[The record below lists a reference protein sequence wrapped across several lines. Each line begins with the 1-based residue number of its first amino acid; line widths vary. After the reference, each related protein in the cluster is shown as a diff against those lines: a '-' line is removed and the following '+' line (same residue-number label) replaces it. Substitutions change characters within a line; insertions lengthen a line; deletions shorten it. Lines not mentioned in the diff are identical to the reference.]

1 MQDRE
6 ERDREICLERGSRM
20 EWKQGGNIAEKEQ
33 ARERES
39 KYDEDKNIK

>member
-1 MQDRE
+1 M
-6 ERDREICLERGSRM
+6 ERNECDN
-20 EWKQGGNIAEKEQ
+20 KAEKEQ